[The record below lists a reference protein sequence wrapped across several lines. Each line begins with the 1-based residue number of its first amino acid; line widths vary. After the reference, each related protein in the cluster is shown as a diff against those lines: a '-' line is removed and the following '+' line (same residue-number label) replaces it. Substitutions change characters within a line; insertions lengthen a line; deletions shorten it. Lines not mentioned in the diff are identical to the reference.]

1 MSVHSDRVLSR
12 KEKIHEIR
20 IHNLE
25 IARKCNGNYT
35 KGKLV
40 QSVKINSVKDD
51 SNSKVHE
58 LIEFSSTPHSEE
70 ELRLAFLNNKDV
82 CVSYICRHSPM
93 SEDFII
99 EFTGLTTGLFN
110 HGNYDKKAAM
120 AIGELMMMSVG
131 DREDIIKLIS
141 QYNRAKIT
149 KEELPELFRDLEEE
163 HLRLIDI
170 NIRDRVDWLYIARY
184 QNISKEFAEKYKVV
198 LKNFIDTPYNYN
210 KPEEY

>member
-1 MSVHSDRVLSR
+1 
-12 KEKIHEIR
+12 
-20 IHNLE
+20 
-25 IARKCNGNYT
+25 
-35 KGKLV
+35 
-40 QSVKINSVKDD
+40 
-51 SNSKVHE
+51 
-58 LIEFSSTPHSEE
+58 
-70 ELRLAFLNNKDV
+70 
-82 CVSYICRHSPM
+82 
-93 SEDFII
+93 
-99 EFTGLTTGLFN
+99 
-110 HGNYDKKAAM
+110 M

-210 KPEEY
+210 KPEEF